1 MRNGARTVTALVDS
15 YGTLLT
21 AVRIDANYVRMVETF
36 ARCAW

>member
-1 MRNGARTVTALVDS
+1 VRNGAGTVTALVDS

-21 AVRIDANYVRMVETF
+21 AERIDADYARKVETF